1 MTEQEK
7 LDLFAEAKKRTDT
20 IKVLLTM
27 ATTGKALVKGTIGN
41 HVSLVRIT
49 SCLGTLQLASSLI
62 EVAVKSLATLS
73 EGEYKNAS
81 KNLFT
86 EIFRAVDDLIE
97 VAKLNYAYFQELLEN
112 PDRSYEEL
120 KDAASKREIII

>member
-27 ATTGKALVKGTIGN
+27 ATTDKTLVKGTIGN